1 MYKHLSKKNLGYI
14 PALDGLRAFAIV
26 LVMLSHANFRLF
38 ENGGIGVPVFFV
50 LSGFL
55 ITTLLVEEFQ
65 RKNTLEFKAFYI
77 RRTFRLFPAFY
88 VMLLV
93 TFFYALLFNK
103 IMFNDILSEI
113 IASGLYVYNISWLWG
128 VKDIMLYH
136 TWSLAVEEQYYIFW
150 PILLFL
156 FLKKGSLNGISIL
169 LVVLISFFVIST
181 TFKLFHNNTY
191 AIAKSIAS
199 ESIFIGCLGAVLRW
213 RGMLNFKISSLI
225 VFFCITA
232 IFIIGML
239 PCDTFNSY
247 NPKFFAGIFAMITI
261 LYLVNTKE
269 GFLSKIFNN
278 KTSVFIGKISYS
290 LYLWH
295 LPVFKIFKFH
305 STLPV
310 LVSFVGKFVV
320 SIIFATLSWYLIE
333 KGATRLGRKISEEIT
348 DGNHS

>member
-1 MYKHLSKKNLGYI
+1 MTKHISVKNLGYI
-14 PALDGLRAFAIV
+14 PSLDGLRAFAIV

-55 ITTLLVEEFQ
+55 ITTLLLEGFE

-88 VMLLV
+88 VMLLG
-93 TFFYALLFNK
+93 TFFYALWFNK

-113 IASGLYVYNISWLWG
+113 IASGLYIYNISWLWG

-181 TFKLFHNNTY
+181 TFKLFHDNTY
-191 AIAKSIAS
+191 AIAKSMTS

-213 RGMLNFKISSLI
+213 KGMLNFKISSI
-225 VFFCITA
+225 VAFLCVLT

-239 PCDTFNSY
+239 PHKTFESFNT
-247 NPKFFAGIFAMITI
+247 KFIAGIFAMTAI
-261 LYLVNTKE
+261 LYLVNANK
-269 GFLSKIFNN
+269 GFLFEIFNH
-278 KTSVFIGKISYS
+278 KSSVFVGKISYS

-295 LPVFKIFKFH
+295 LPVFKAFKFH

-310 LVSFVGKFVV
+310 PVSFVGKFVV
-320 SIIFATLSWYLIE
+320 SIVLALFSWYIIE
-333 KGATRLGRKISEEIT
+333 KPATQFGRKLSGKIT
-348 DGNHS
+348 NA